1 MIIMRRNSMATLGAI
16 IAILAITAA
25 VIMFSKDEG
34 RIGLFVPIAAST
46 IISLFGLM
54 KAETVQNAVAEVKS
68 DVAELTNGKMH
79 EAVSDAVTHAIA
91 PIVETLEH
99 ATEEMSTVPKRGEEQ

>member
-1 MIIMRRNSMATLGAI
+1 MRRNSLATLGAI
-16 IAILAITAA
+16 VAIIAITAA
-25 VIMFSKDEG
+25 VILLSKDNA
-34 RIGLFVPIAAST
+34 RAGLFLSIASST

-79 EAVSDAVTHAIA
+79 AAVTDAVQHAIS
-91 PIVETLEH
+91 PVVEQLEH
-99 ATEEMSTVPKRGEEQ
+99 ATGEMHILNDAETERTK